1 MSDIKTREIKKDIK
15 LLDKAAG
22 AARNIRHATI
32 RTKDGIEN
40 LIDDGQV
47 SPSEYAE
54 DRMKYAAEDVVEEI
68 YDKATDKNRQ
78 AREHVIDQIREHQN
92 ENRLERQ
99 KQRTDKA
106 TQRFEESQAQ
116 DNVFRTGEYHKAH
129 AGERK
134 TIRQAR
140 TVTRTSG
147 RAAKAAAE
155 NRTVQQAGYEI
166 RSSVRAKNTEIRTVE
181 ATERSI
187 KQTARS
193 TGKASIKTAKIS
205 TKTAQKTVKT
215 AEQTSKAAIKTAKA
229 TAETTKKTAEA
240 SAKAAK
246 AAAIAAKKAAIVI
259 GKAVA
264 AAAKV
269 VAKAAVAV
277 GKAVASAVSALT
289 AAVGAGGAVAVIA
302 VAIICA
308 IGLVLGSVEGIFFS
322 SEDSGGRT
330 MQSVVKEI
338 NQEYQD
344 KLVRIKEVNTYDEIE
359 MTGSSA
365 VWREV
370 LSVYAVSLNMASD
383 EEQEVVTLSDEK
395 IELLRDIFWEMNTVS
410 SGVEDVTKTVVIE
423 QIDEEGNVTEVE
435 VEKEIKLLKITV
447 SHRTAEEMAETYHF
461 TEKQKSRMYDLLSE
475 KNRSLWAAVLYG
487 IKSGETV
494 IIEVAASQLGNVGG
508 EPYWSWFGFTSR
520 IAWCACF
527 VSWCGNECGYID
539 NGIMPKAIGC
549 VVMMNWYKERGQWI
563 DGNEEPVPGMII
575 FYDWDD
581 PDGEFGPQDGKP
593 DHVGIVEK
601 VEDGVIWTIEGNS
614 GDSCQRRQHQV
625 GAKEVLGFGV
635 PRY

>member
-166 RSSVRAKNTEIRTVE
+166 RSSVRAKNTGIRTVE

-193 TGKASIKTAKIS
+193 DRK
-205 TKTAQKTVKT
+205 
-215 AEQTSKAAIKTAKA
+215 
-229 TAETTKKTAEA
+229 
-240 SAKAAK
+240 
-246 AAAIAAKKAAIVI
+246 
-259 GKAVA
+259 
-264 AAAKV
+264 
-269 VAKAAVAV
+269 
-277 GKAVASAVSALT
+277 
-289 AAVGAGGAVAVIA
+289 
-302 VAIICA
+302 
-308 IGLVLGSVEGIFFS
+308 
-322 SEDSGGRT
+322 
-330 MQSVVKEI
+330 SVV
-338 NQEYQD
+338 
-344 KLVRIKEVNTYDEIE
+344 
-359 MTGSSA
+359 
-365 VWREV
+365 
-370 LSVYAVSLNMASD
+370 
-383 EEQEVVTLSDEK
+383 
-395 IELLRDIFWEMNTVS
+395 
-410 SGVEDVTKTVVIE
+410 
-423 QIDEEGNVTEVE
+423 
-435 VEKEIKLLKITV
+435 
-447 SHRTAEEMAETYHF
+447 
-461 TEKQKSRMYDLLSE
+461 
-475 KNRSLWAAVLYG
+475 
-487 IKSGETV
+487 
-494 IIEVAASQLGNVGG
+494 
-508 EPYWSWFGFTSR
+508 
-520 IAWCACF
+520 
-527 VSWCGNECGYID
+527 
-539 NGIMPKAIGC
+539 
-549 VVMMNWYKERGQWI
+549 
-563 DGNEEPVPGMII
+563 
-575 FYDWDD
+575 
-581 PDGEFGPQDGKP
+581 
-593 DHVGIVEK
+593 
-601 VEDGVIWTIEGNS
+601 
-614 GDSCQRRQHQV
+614 
-625 GAKEVLGFGV
+625 
-635 PRY
+635 